1 MPKTTHAK
9 VDFAIPKE
17 VRAILA
23 ILQEKGF
30 EAYVVGGCVRD
41 LLLDRMPADW
51 DITTNARPEELTE
64 IFPES
69 FYENKFLTVTVKT
82 NSPDP
87 RLAEIEV
94 TTYRAEG
101 RYTDQRHPDIVS
113 YAKTLE
119 EDLSRRDFTINAI
132 ALKCDANISR
142 LSSKNLDNE
151 VEDPRF
157 GTAESG
163 RMHTNDTNGREL
175 MDPFGGV
182 SDLQAKLVR
191 TVGDPKERFGEDA
204 LRMMRA
210 VRIAT
215 ELGFTIGEQ
224 TADAIRAH
232 VSWIQAIAKER
243 IRDEL
248 IKIFKSERSAFGV
261 ELLHDLGLLKFI
273 MPELEEGIGVGQNK
287 HHIYTVWEHNLRALQ
302 WADKEK
308 YEWPVK
314 IAALLHD
321 VAKPRCKQGDGLDST
336 FYQHDLVGGR
346 MAAAILE
353 RLHFPRETI
362 SKVVKLIRWHLFKYD
377 PDEGITD
384 SAIRRL
390 VRRVGVENI
399 DDLVLVR
406 ICDRMGSGVPK
417 AVPYRLRHFQFR
429 VEKIIREEEAPTPK
443 MLALNGND
451 VMQILG
457 ISPGPKIGFIL
468 DALLE
473 EVIDDPAKNSKDYLT
488 SRTRELDK
496 LSIDELKAL
505 AASAESKV
513 ELIEDEREAELKSKY
528 YVK

>member
-1 MPKTTHAK
+1 M
-9 VDFAIPKE
+9 FIPKE
-17 VRAILA
+17 VLAILA

-41 LLLDRMPADW
+41 LLLGREPADW
-51 DITTNARPEELTE
+51 DITTSARPEELTE

-82 NSPDP
+82 GSPDP

-101 RYTDQRHPDIVS
+101 KYTDQRHPDIVS
-113 YAKTLE
+113 YAETLE
-119 EDLSRRDFTINAI
+119 EDLARRDFTINAV
-132 ALKCDANISR
+132 ALEIPNPKSQITNKSEIQN
-142 LSSKNLDNE
+142 SKF
-151 VEDPRF
+151 RII
-157 GTAESG
+157 
-163 RMHTNDTNGREL
+163 
-175 MDPFGGV
+175 DPFDGRA
-182 SDLQAKLVR
+182 DLEKKIIR
-191 TVGDPKERFGEDA
+191 TVGDPKDRFGEDA

-210 VRIAT
+210 VRIAV
-215 ELGFTIGEQ
+215 ELGF
-224 TADAIRAH
+224 AIEEKTESAIKGH
-232 VSWIQAIAKER
+232 ASWIQAIAKER

-248 IKIFKSERSAFGV
+248 IKIFKSERSSSGV
-261 ELLHDLGLLKFI
+261 QLLSDIGLLKFI

-302 WADKEK
+302 WADQEK
-308 YEWPVK
+308 YDWPVK

-321 VAKPRCKQGDGLDST
+321 VAKPRCKQGEGPDST

-353 RLHFPRETI
+353 RLHFPREVIGKITR
-362 SKVVKLIRWHLFKYD
+362 LIRWHLFKYD

-429 VEKIIREEEAPTPK
+429 VEKILREEEAPTPK
-443 MLALNGND
+443 MLAVDGND
-451 VMQILG
+451 VMETLG

-488 SRTRELDK
+488 SRLRELDRMSLEDLKK
-496 LSIDELKAL
+496 LAEA
-505 AASAESKV
+505 AESKV
-513 ELIEDEREAELKSKY
+513 ELIEDEREAGLKSKY